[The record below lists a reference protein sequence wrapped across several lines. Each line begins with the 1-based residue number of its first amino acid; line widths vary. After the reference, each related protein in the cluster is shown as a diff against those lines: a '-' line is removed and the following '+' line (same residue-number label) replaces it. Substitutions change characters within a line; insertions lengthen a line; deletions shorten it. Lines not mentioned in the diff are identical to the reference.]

1 MLSSVP
7 ALLLLAAAAP
17 AAAADDLSVARQAL
31 RDGLWD
37 VARAHAE
44 KAGDVDA
51 ARLVRLESLAA
62 DGKWTSVSNALAG
75 WADAKGAA
83 FDYYRAVARG
93 DLDAAAALLKSGGT
107 PEGVVQA
114 RLHEAGCR
122 ARAGDRSGAESVW
135 RAVCADTNA
144 SPRAFAA
151 AAANLGDAA
160 LLRRAL
166 AAATDAKSRR
176 ELSVRLGVAL
186 LADAAT
192 AAEGAAM
199 VKSVVRDAPDVTGG
213 REAFLAMADAA
224 LAASRWEEARSLYAE
239 AAETWPDAARTASVQ
254 SGLGWA
260 LSKLGRGA
268 EALEAFAA
276 AEKAAEDDETRATA
290 ALKQGDLLTALGRL
304 DDAMAQY
311 RRAANGYPGTKAA
324 ALVSRAIEV
333 RELEAKGR
341 ELYGAYNF
349 AEARQAFRRVAADD
363 PARAPRMRFFEV
375 LCLYGSGEDAAA
387 AKAAEALLADC
398 PDVRVR
404 ADACLW
410 LARFRYSRSDWK
422 DAVRLFRE
430 ASATPGLEPARA
442 ADALL
447 WAARAAFA
455 DGDFAEAIRLTTD
468 LDGRFPGDAA
478 RLPGLV
484 VQGEALIELSRFDEA
499 LLVFDRVVAAPDAA
513 ASDRARARTLRAD
526 VLFAMGADNPA
537 RYSAALEAYRAILFG
552 GALTPG
558 ERIVVSFKIARALEK
573 LRRVDEAVDQYYT
586 QVVLAYRRE
595 RADRVRM
602 DDDARAAFSKA
613 AFRLADE
620 FEGRGKDR
628 QAAAVLDLV
637 ATSDCPAAEEA
648 RRRVRRIESKG
659 GSR

>member
-1 MLSSVP
+1 MPSSVP
-7 ALLLLAAAAP
+7 VLLLAAAALATP
-17 AAAADDLSVARQAL
+17 ADELSVARQAL

-62 DGKWTSVSNALAG
+62 EGKWTSVSNALAG

-83 FDYYRAVARG
+83 FDYYRAVVRG
-93 DLDAAAALLKSGGT
+93 DLDAAAALLASGGA
-107 PEGVVQA
+107 PDGVVQA
-114 RLHEAGCR
+114 RLHEADCR
-122 ARAGDRSGAESVW
+122 DRAGDRKGAESVW

-160 LLRRAL
+160 LLRRAVAS
-166 AAATDAKSRR
+166 AADAKSRR
-176 ELSVRLGVAL
+176 ALTVRLGTAL
-186 LADAAT
+186 LADSAT
-192 AAEGAAM
+192 AAEGAAL
-199 VKSVVRDAPDVTGG
+199 VRAVTRDAPDVPGG
-213 REAFLAMADAA
+213 REAFLAVADAA

-239 AAETWPDAARTASVQ
+239 AAETWPDAARLASVQ
-254 SGLGWA
+254 SGMGWA
-260 LSKLGRGA
+260 LSRLGRPA
-268 EALEAFAA
+268 EALEAFAG
-276 AEKAAEDDETRATA
+276 AERSAKDDETRATA
-290 ALKQGDLLTALGRL
+290 ALKQGDALTALGRI
-304 DDAMAQY
+304 DEAMAQY
-311 RRAANGYPGTKAA
+311 RRAGSEYPGTKAA
-324 ALVSRAIEV
+324 ALVSRAVEV

-341 ELYGAYNF
+341 ELYGSYRF
-349 AEARQAFRRVAADD
+349 AEARQTFRRVAAAD
-363 PARAPRMRFFEV
+363 PSRAPRMRFFEA
-375 LCLYGSGEDAAA
+375 LCLYGQGEDAAA

-410 LARFRYSRSDWK
+410 LARFRFSRSDWK
-422 DAVRLFRE
+422 GSARLFRE
-430 ASATPGLEPARA
+430 ASATPGLAPGRA

-499 LLVFDRVVAAPDAA
+499 MLVFDRVVAAPDADA
-513 ASDRARARTLRAD
+513 ADRARARLLRAD

-537 RYSAALEAYRAILFG
+537 RYDAALEAYRSILFG
-552 GALTPG
+552 GALTPSG
-558 ERIVVSFKIARALEK
+558 RIVVSFKIARALEK

-595 RADRVRM
+595 RAARVRM
-602 DDDARAAFSKA
+602 DDDARAAFAKA

-628 QAAAVLDLV
+628 QASAVLDLV

-659 GSR
+659 GAR

>member
-1 MLSSVP
+1 MLSSFP
-7 ALLLLAAAAP
+7 AALVAAVALAAAP
-17 AAAADDLSVARQAL
+17 ADELSVARQAL
-31 RDGLWD
+31 RDGLWE

-44 KAGDVDA
+44 KAGDGDA

-62 DGKWTSVSNALAG
+62 EGKWTSVSNALSA

-83 FDYYRAVARG
+83 FDYYRAVVRG
-93 DLDAAAALLKSGGT
+93 DLDAAAELLASGGS

-114 RLHEAGCR
+114 RLHEADLK
-122 ARAGDRSGAESVW
+122 ARAGDRKGAEAVW
-135 RAVCADTNA
+135 RDVCAMTNA
-144 SPRAFAA
+144 PAAAFAA

-166 AAATDAKSRR
+166 MSAADAQSRNS
-176 ELSVRLGVAL
+176 LSVRLGVAL
-186 LADAAT
+186 LADPAT
-192 AAEGAAM
+192 AAEGAEL
-199 VKSVVRDAPDVTGG
+199 VRSVTRKSPDVLGG
-213 REAFLAMADAA
+213 REAFLAVADAA

-239 AAETWPDAARTASVQ
+239 AAETWPDAARSSSVQ

-260 LSKLGRGA
+260 LSGLGRPD
-268 EALEAFAA
+268 EALEAFAGAERA
-276 AEKAAEDDETRATA
+276 ATNAEGRAVA
-290 ALKQGDLLTALGRL
+290 ALKQGDALTSLGRL
-304 DDAMAQY
+304 DEAMAHY
-311 RRAANGYPGTKAA
+311 RRVAKDFPGTKAA

-341 ELYGAYNF
+341 ALYGAYRF
-349 AEARQAFRRVAADD
+349 AEARQAFVRVAAED

-398 PDVRVR
+398 RDVRVK

-422 DAVRLFRE
+422 AALKLFRE
-430 ASATPGLEPARA
+430 ASAMPALAPARA
-442 ADALL
+442 ADAVL

-468 LDGRFPGDAA
+468 LDGRFHGDPA

-499 LLVFDRVVAAPDAA
+499 MLVFDRVVAAPEATAA
-513 ASDRARARTLRAD
+513 DRARARLLRAD

-537 RYSAALEAYRAILFG
+537 RYTAALEAYRAILFG
-552 GALTPG
+552 GALGPSAK
-558 ERIVVSFKIARALEK
+558 VVVAFKIARALEK
-573 LRRVDEAVDQYYT
+573 LRRIDEAVDQYYT

-595 RADRVRM
+595 RAEKVRM

-628 QAAAVLDLV
+628 QAVAVLDLV

-648 RRRVRRIESKG
+648 RRRIRRLESKG
-659 GSR
+659 GAR